1 MPSGDSFRELG
12 ELTSFQSRNDDN
24 DSPKTRI

>member
-1 MPSGDSFRELG
+1 MASDDPFRELG
-12 ELTSFQSRNDDN
+12 GLSSFQSRDDDN